1 MHLLVNHSRESVQ
14 NRLVTSLYKRELFDE
29 LLQEDEVMAMERS
42 KCKQLLDVYK
52 QAFDI
57 VNTVV

>member
-1 MHLLVNHSRESVQ
+1 
-14 NRLVTSLYKRELFDE
+14 
-29 LLQEDEVMAMERS
+29 MAMERS

-57 VNTVV
+57 VNTVVWISPLLSYLDLE